1 MAYATLEV
9 TTLSDRSLRPDLDE
23 SATDGAPETAPDAP
37 YGAIAVTAFLAATI
51 LVFWFGMFALNLTR
65 S

>member
-1 MAYATLEV
+1 MSE
-9 TTLSDRSLRPDLDE
+9 RPTPNDHHD
-23 SATDGAPETAPDAP
+23 AGPDPAPETAPEAP

-51 LVFWFGMFALNLTR
+51 LVFWFGMYALNLTR